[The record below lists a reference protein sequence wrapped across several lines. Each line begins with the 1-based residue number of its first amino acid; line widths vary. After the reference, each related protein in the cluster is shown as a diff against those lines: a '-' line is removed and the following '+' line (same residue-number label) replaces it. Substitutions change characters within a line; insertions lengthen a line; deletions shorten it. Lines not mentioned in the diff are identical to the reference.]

1 MDIMNNMTVSTSKLT
16 FSLIAVAT
24 LLIAGSAFTN
34 QDAFALNAP
43 EFTAIHLNTTTT
55 KIIFDQNVN
64 GTLYKLDWTIKS
76 HACASP
82 CTTNPNAVLGSNL
95 SDYTI
100 NDILNGTA
108 GGTDATQNTDPS
120 YNGAQTHVGQPG
132 QGYLNH
138 TWVGGQIPTVIILR
152 HDAIPSDATYF
163 INFTGNAA
171 LAPEATSLSFLANAK
186 GGTGA
191 GATMAENKS
200 AKLVKV
206 GTNATAV
213 DQMSPTVVS
222 AEILKSNPK
231 QIKILMSEQMNNNF
245 NATADGSANQA
256 FTVTRTHGTGNV
268 AVAYDLGITDSYVY
282 VTLQSAANTGDVLN
296 LAYTTMDTTKG
307 VNEINNWIVDSS
319 NSDRYSDNLGA
330 DGGAIAA
337 PGNRLLNFTGL
348 AVTNWLQIGQ
358 YGDVTTCYDCAPPTV
373 TDVKVSLDS
382 SIPITV
388 TDDNQVNINAGI
400 GDSVS
405 VMVTVADN
413 LGADTVPFAGIYTN
427 FGDTPDNLFYA
438 NNFDNTKQ
446 MSTSYYEWNVRSDDI
461 AFDNNGAITWTDA
474 SAKVNSDRTQTFTYT
489 MTINDSVDSSQ
500 VWVDIADKAGNY
512 AKLAL
517 PITLEV
523 SGAPGLTFASD
534 DSQKVV
540 SFFNESILLAIV
552 SQWTS
557 TSSDDATNVEQLSS
571 VLGIENQL
579 PTWTT
584 NLASW
589 VADDKIDVADMIVA
603 VEYVINQ

>member
-1 MDIMNNMTVSTSKLT
+1 MIVSTSKLT
-16 FSLIAVAT
+16 FCLIAVAA
-24 LLIAGSAFTN
+24 LLVSGSGFMM
-34 QDAFALNAP
+34 QDAFGLAAP
-43 EFTAIHLNTTTT
+43 TFTATHLNTTAT
-55 KIIFDQNVN
+55 KITFDQNVN
-64 GTLYKLDWTIKS
+64 GTLYKLDWTIKALS
-76 HACASP
+76 CAAP
-82 CTTNPNAVLGSNL
+82 CTTNTAATAGDSLT
-95 SDYTI
+95 DFTI

-108 GGTDATQNTDPS
+108 SGLVLNSDGTPEANGDPS
-120 YNGAQTHVGQPG
+120 YNGLQVHTGQPG
-132 QGYLNH
+132 QGFINH
-138 TWVGGQIPTVIILR
+138 TWVGTQIPTVIILK
-152 HDAIPSDATYF
+152 HAAIPSDATYF
-163 INFTGNAA
+163 VNFTGNAA
-171 LAPEATSLSFLANAK
+171 VAPEKTSSSIRADVK
-186 GGTGA
+186 GATGA
-191 GATMAENKS
+191 GGSIEGAAVKF
-200 AKLVKV
+200 LKV
-206 GTNATAV
+206 GTNATAT

-231 QIKILMSEQMNNNF
+231 QIRVLMSETMNGNF
-245 NATADGSANQA
+245 NSTANGLANQA

-268 AVAYDLGITDSYVY
+268 AVASDLSIATSYLY
-282 VTLQSAANTGDVLN
+282 VDLQTPAKAGDILN

-307 VNEINNWIVDSS
+307 VNAINNWVVDSTD
-319 NSDRYSDNLGA
+319 SDRYADNLGA
-330 DGGAIAA
+330 DGGAIVQ

-348 AVTNWLQIGQ
+348 AITNWLEIGM
-358 YGDVTTCYDCAPPTV
+358 YGDVTTCYDCAAPIV

-388 TDDNQVNINAGI
+388 TDDNQVHINAGI

-557 TSSDDATNVEQLSS
+557 TSSNDATNVEQLSS